1 MPAVSKM
8 PNNTTINICV
18 IKFVGLPATTSFA
31 SRTFPPVVFPPPFP
45 NSIGKKEPLASS
57 EGSGG
62 GFDCEALGEGLGVGE
77 GLFVVCAT
85 ITADGSANT
94 LAIVVTEGIAGA
106 LAIGKDDTL
115 GATVDESAIAGD
127 ALGELLTS
135 AVANGL
141 T

>member
-1 MPAVSKM
+1 
-8 PNNTTINICV
+8 
-18 IKFVGLPATTSFA
+18 
-31 SRTFPPVVFPPPFP
+31 VFPPPFP

-62 GFDCEALGEGLGVGE
+62 GFECEALGEGE

-115 GATVDESAIAGD
+115 GAMLDESTIAGD